1 MTNSK
6 TGILLQGRVSE
17 WTRSIIK
24 EYQINF
30 PESEIL
36 LQTFSKDISD
46 ISCKV
51 IQSKNPK
58 PTSPFQGTTNF
69 QVKGSQEG
77 LKNMNAD
84 IVMKCR
90 SDLFVH
96 NSNIF
101 EVFFKENTLEK
112 IMYAEFDLKKEE
124 QEYWIADFIQL
135 SSRKTLLEFWNNTPF
150 DDGKAKIDIE
160 PWLTRNYLLNTK
172 KDSREW
178 DSIRHEY
185 FIPKGYH
192 DVFEIEWEKVVKFKH
207 YQEDLL
213 RHSTI

>member
-1 MTNSK
+1 LTNSK

-84 IVMKCR
+84 VVMKCR

-101 EVFFKENTLEK
+101 EIFFKENTLEK

-178 DSIRHEY
+178 DSIKQEY

>member
-6 TGILLQGRVSE
+6 TGILLQGRVSD

-24 EYQINF
+24 EYESNF
-30 PESEIL
+30 PESEIV
-36 LQTFSKDISD
+36 LQTFSEDISN

-51 IQSKNPK
+51 IQSTNPD

-96 NSNIF
+96 NSDIF
-101 EVFFKENTLEK
+101 DVFLNQNMLEK

-135 SSRKTLLEFWNNTPF
+135 SSRKTLLNFWNNTPF
-150 DDGKAKIDIE
+150 DNGKAKIDIE
-160 PWLTRNYLLNTK
+160 PWLTRNYVLKTK
-172 KDSREW
+172 ADSRPW
-178 DSIRHEY
+178 NSIKQEY

-213 RHSTI
+213 RHSTL

>member
-112 IMYAEFDLKKEE
+112 IMY
-124 QEYWIADFIQL
+124 
-135 SSRKTLLEFWNNTPF
+135 
-150 DDGKAKIDIE
+150 
-160 PWLTRNYLLNTK
+160 
-172 KDSREW
+172 
-178 DSIRHEY
+178 
-185 FIPKGYH
+185 
-192 DVFEIEWEKVVKFKH
+192 
-207 YQEDLL
+207 
-213 RHSTI
+213 

>member
-17 WTRSIIK
+17 WTKSIIK

-46 ISCKV
+46 ITCNV
-51 IQSKNPK
+51 IQSTDPE

-101 EVFFKENTLEK
+101 EVFFNENKLEK
-112 IMYAEFDLKKEE
+112 IMYAEFDLKKEK

-178 DSIRHEY
+178 NSIKSEY

-213 RHSTI
+213 RHTTI

>member
-6 TGILLQGRVSE
+6 TGILLQGRVSD

-24 EYQINF
+24 EYESNF
-30 PESEIL
+30 PESEIV
-36 LQTFSKDISD
+36 LQTFSEDISN

-51 IQSKNPK
+51 IQSTNPK

-77 LKNMNAD
+77 LKSMNAD

-96 NSNIF
+96 NSDIFNIF
-101 EVFFKENTLEK
+101 LNQNMLEK
-112 IMYAEFDLKKEE
+112 IMYAEFDLSKEE

-135 SSRKTLLEFWNNTPF
+135 SSRKTLLNFWNNTPF
-150 DDGKAKIDIE
+150 DNGKAKIDIE
-160 PWLTRNYLLNTK
+160 PWLTRNYVLKTK
-172 KDSREW
+172 ADSRPW
-178 DSIRHEY
+178 NSIKQEY

-213 RHSTI
+213 RHSTL

>member
-178 DSIRHEY
+178 DSIKQEY

>member
-1 MTNSK
+1 MINSK
-6 TGILLQGRVSE
+6 TGILLQGRVSD

-24 EYQINF
+24 EYESNF
-30 PESEIL
+30 PESEIV
-36 LQTFSKDISD
+36 LQTFSEDISN

-51 IQSKNPK
+51 IQSTNPEL
-58 PTSPFQGTTNF
+58 TSPFQGTTNF

-77 LKNMNAD
+77 LKSMNAD

-96 NSNIF
+96 NSDIFNIF
-101 EVFFKENTLEK
+101 LDQNMLEK

-135 SSRKTLLEFWNNTPF
+135 SSRKTLLNFWNNTPF
-150 DDGKAKIDIE
+150 DNGKAKIDIE
-160 PWLTRNYLLNTK
+160 PWLTRNYVLKTK
-172 KDSREW
+172 IDSRPW
-178 DSIRHEY
+178 NSIKQEY

-207 YQEDLL
+207 YQDDLL
-213 RHSTI
+213 RHSTL